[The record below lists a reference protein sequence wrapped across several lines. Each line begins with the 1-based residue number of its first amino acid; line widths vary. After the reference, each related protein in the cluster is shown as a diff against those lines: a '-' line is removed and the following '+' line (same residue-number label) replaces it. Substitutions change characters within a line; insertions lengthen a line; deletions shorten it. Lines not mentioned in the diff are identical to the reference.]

1 MIYLLLGKD
10 DYTKKEFMTE
20 LKTREQV
27 AALEYFY
34 EWNEPAVLSA
44 VKNSGLFEKKKM
56 VAVFGALGKFDLE
69 EFADKLK
76 DSANT
81 LIFIEESLDKR
92 KTETKKIL
100 ANKNLKVQEFE
111 IPAGADFKKWVQN
124 YAKKIELKINP
135 KALDAF
141 LQKMGIESAEGERLY
156 NLWQT
161 SFELN
166 KLKTFAE
173 SKEITAAEIEELVT
187 ENVEENIFKITN
199 AIGDKNRQ
207 AAAKYLVEFMDR
219 IPGSDEK
226 SKVIS
231 LSGILAE
238 QFRGILTV
246 QGLLAEQLPEVQIM
260 KQTGFSPGRLFVY
273 KKLARNFNGPKLLDT
288 LKKLELL
295 DAEVKTSSGPAA
307 LQFLMI
313 INSAIS

>member
-273 KKLARNFNGPKLLDT
+273 KKLARNFSGPKLLDT

>member
-273 KKLARNFNGPKLLDT
+273 KKLARNFSGPKLLDT

-295 DAEVKTSSGPAA
+295 DEEVKTSSGPAA